1 MVKELL
7 IERSEILENF
17 SREELD
23 DILQDQMDGLFH
35 EVNGV
40 AIDYYKP
47 YYYKYKSMTDQDMD
61 DDTRTFL
68 EDEFRALSMTFIRK
82 IESVFDFKL
91 NEEWLATHQG
101 DIPSITLL
109 LYSFFV
115 LELGQ
120 NIEDAIHRDIK
131 INAESLYGLFEDRK
145 NKKDGSTNMYSKLA
159 DPQMGVLLANIHDV
173 TVQVISEMT
182 EEEFLKNLP
191 EGYIPGDFVRKLY
204 EAGYIGEGFMEVIKK
219 IFLNSTFLK
228 SMICFNIEAH
238 YRSKE

>member
-1 MVKELL
+1 MVRELL

-17 SREELD
+17 GREELD

-47 YYYKYKSMTDQDMD
+47 YYYKYKSMTEQVMD
-61 DDTRTFL
+61 DDTRSFL
-68 EDEFRALSMTFIRK
+68 EKEFRELSMTFIRK
-82 IESVFDFKL
+82 IESVFEFTL
-91 NEEWLATHQG
+91 NEEWLALHSG

-120 NIEDAIHRDIK
+120 NIEDSIHRTLK
-131 INAESLYGLFEDRK
+131 LNSENLYSLFEDRK
-145 NKKDGSTNMYSKLA
+145 NKKDGSTNMYSKLSN
-159 DPQMGVLLANIHDV
+159 PQMGVLLANIHDV

-191 EGYIPGDFVRKLY
+191 EGYVPGDFVRKMY
-204 EAGYIGEGFMEVIKK
+204 EAGNIGDGFMEVIRK
-219 IFLNSTFLK
+219 IFLNSSFLK
-228 SMICFNIEAH
+228 SIICFNIESH
-238 YRSKE
+238 YRSKD